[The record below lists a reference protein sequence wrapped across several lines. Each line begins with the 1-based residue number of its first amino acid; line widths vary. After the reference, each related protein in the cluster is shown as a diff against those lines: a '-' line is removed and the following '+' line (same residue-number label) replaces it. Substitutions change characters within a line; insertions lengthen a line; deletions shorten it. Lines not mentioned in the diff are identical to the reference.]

1 MQMSKSTKGI
11 GNLSQVIQGWVWV
24 IKLGYT
30 AALAFPT
37 IMYDQ

>member
-1 MQMSKSTKGI
+1 MQISISTKGN
-11 GNLSQVIQGWVWV
+11 GNLGQVILGWVRV

-37 IMYDQ
+37 IMYDH